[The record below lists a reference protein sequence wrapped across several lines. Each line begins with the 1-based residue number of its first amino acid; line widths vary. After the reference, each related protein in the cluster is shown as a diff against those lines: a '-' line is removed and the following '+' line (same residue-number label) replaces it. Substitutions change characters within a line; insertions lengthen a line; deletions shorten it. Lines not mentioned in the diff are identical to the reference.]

1 MAVNRQFYIYKFN
14 SKILQDQNYDIN
26 ITFKKAKENCQ
37 IVAVADSQM
46 LRSIRDIKNRYIDKD
61 LIEMLFVKRN
71 EYKKLPPSKSNSSLV
86 REINKQINEKMF
98 VPEYVSVVIDS
109 ISHYKKIIKNGIKIN
124 GKKYVR
130 ISCSAS
136 QARVNTIIMVEE
148 SISDELYKRLVNGM
162 HSKKINPSKFNA
174 YFGLSSSA
182 TKVVSN
188 PNVCVVPDHLDKRPT
203 LVNWVT
209 EIDEP
214 LKDDIID
221 EKIVDFEYNYFDGQ
235 GLISPNLAKKWAEEL
250 DLDYIPAEFCIR
262 NAFIKGMVCV
272 FDFVDFCKIKN
283 NNNYIIKDIYGIEKD
298 LRNVDLIISESQFKM
313 WDCYDNFDEYEK
325 NCEKNK
331 LYWGVSRYSPKYDKD
346 ILVSNY
352 QSLQTLKF
360 DDKGIEDIC
369 NLTMD
374 WIKKV
379 SYKDILY
386 TILFLLGE
394 NINEE
399 SVVAF
404 LKYSDNYWL
413 KCLLLDNELI
423 KDKYIQEKIHDSI
436 KSKISKACL
445 GEILLYGNYQ
455 VLVSDP
461 YAMMEHICGMPVV
474 GLLGNKEHYCNY
486 WNVRNVSVVDAM
498 RSPLTYRSEHNILHL
513 KKNNDT
519 EYWYKYINTGVIL
532 NVHGDDVIRFADSD
546 FDMDI
551 VATTSNNTIIN
562 GVFTDTLPVAYQKKT
577 TEKKELTFEDLC
589 KADMLAFGSDI
600 GQITNKST
608 SMYSMLYLYDEQS
621 DEYKEILKRLIMTR
635 VAQGNSIDKAK
646 GVCVKEFPK
655 HWYKYQHISD
665 NDTEEIKAKKQ
676 LFNNILIEKRP
687 YFFTYLYKHVK
698 DDYKKYVNG
707 RNEYCRV
714 MFGST
719 VDELRLKPDKT
730 QDEVVFLSKYDNF
743 MPVINT
749 PCEMNKICWR
759 IEKFQKELKNDLN
772 TISDDECWKKYV
784 SDFVKDDDLYKKIKS
799 VVIKYFKETEEF
811 KLMRFD
817 LDKNKYNDE
826 EDNKVENIYSKFKEN
841 MNDVCSNTELL
852 VNYLVPMF
860 YTDIKSKNKD
870 ILWKCYGKHMF
881 KNLKDKTS
889 KFIMPVANPLGEIN
903 YLGKNFAS
911 REVLIND

>member
-1 MAVNRQFYIYKFN
+1 MAVNRQFYIYKFD
-14 SKILQDQNYDIN
+14 SKILDSQNYDIN

-46 LRSIRDIKNRYIDKD
+46 LRSIRDIKNRYIDKEF
-61 LIEMLFVKRN
+61 IEQLFVKRN

-86 REINKQINEKMF
+86 REINKQINELMF

-109 ISHYKKIIKNGIKIN
+109 ISHYRKIIKKGIKIN

-148 SISDELYKRLVNGM
+148 SISKELYRRLTNGM
-162 HSKKINPSKFNA
+162 HSKKLNPSKFNA

-182 TKVVSN
+182 TKVVSS
-188 PNVCVVPDHLDKRPT
+188 PRVCVVPDHIDKRPT

-209 EIDEP
+209 EVDEP
-214 LKDDIID
+214 LKDDIIE
-221 EKIVDFEYNYFDGQ
+221 EKVVDFEYNYFDGQ
-235 GLISPNLAKKWAEEL
+235 GLISPSLASKWASEL
-250 DLDYIPAEFCIR
+250 DLDYMPAEFCIR

-283 NNNYIIKDIYGIEKD
+283 NENYIIKDIYGIDTD
-298 LRNVDLIISESQFKM
+298 LRYVDIIISESQFKM
-313 WDCYDNFDEYEK
+313 WDCYDNFSEYEE
-325 NCEKNK
+325 NCIKNK
-331 LYWGVSRYSPKYDKD
+331 LYWGISRYSPKCDKD

-352 QSLQTLKF
+352 QSLQTLKL
-360 DDKGIEDIC
+360 DDDGVSDIC
-369 NLTMD
+369 SLTTD
-374 WIKKV
+374 WIEKV

-386 TILFLLGE
+386 TTLFLLGE
-394 NINEE
+394 NINED
-399 SVVAF
+399 SVIAF
-404 LKYSDNYWL
+404 LKHSDNYWL
-413 KCLLLDNELI
+413 KCLLLDNKLI
-423 KDKYIQEKIHDSI
+423 GDKYIQEKIHDSV
-436 KSKISKACL
+436 KTKITKACL

-461 YAMMEHICGMPVV
+461 YAMMEHICGMPVK
-474 GLLGNKEHYCNY
+474 GLLNNKEHYSNY
-486 WNVRNVSVVDAM
+486 WNVRNVDTVDAM

-513 KKNNDT
+513 KKNDDT

-551 VATTSNNTIIN
+551 VATTSNQTVID
-562 GVFTDTLPVAYQKKT
+562 GVYTETLPVAYKKKT
-577 TEKKELTFEDLC
+577 TEKKELTFQDLC
-589 KADMLAFGSDI
+589 NADILAFGSDI

-608 SMYSMLYLYDEQS
+608 SMYAMLYNYEAGTP
-621 DEYKEILKRLIMTR
+621 EYEEILKRLIMTR

-655 HWYKYQHISD
+655 HWYKYQPISD
-665 NDTEEIKAKKQ
+665 SDTDEIKDKKK

-714 MFGST
+714 MFNMT
-719 VDELRLKPDKT
+719 IDELIAKDDKT
-730 QDEVVFLSKYDNF
+730 EEQEIFLSKYKNF
-743 MPVINT
+743 MPVIDT
-749 PCEMNKICWR
+749 PCEMNKICWHMER
-759 IEKFQKELKNDLN
+759 FQKELKNNLN
-772 TISDDECWKKYV
+772 AVVDDDCWKRYV
-784 SDFVKDDDLYKKIKS
+784 SGDIEDKELYKKIKN
-799 VVIKYFKETEEF
+799 VVLKYFKETEEF
-811 KLMRFD
+811 KLMGFEV
-817 LDKNKYNDE
+817 DKNKYTESE
-826 EDNKVENIYSKFKEN
+826 EYKVENIYNRFKDN
-841 MNDVCSNTELL
+841 MNMVCSNPDIL

-870 ILWKCYGKHMF
+870 ILWKCYGKYMF
-881 KNLKDKTS
+881 KNLKEKTN
-889 KFIMPVANPLGEIN
+889 KFLMPVANPNGDIE
-903 YLGKNFAS
+903 YLGKKFAS
-911 REVLIND
+911 REVLVND